1 MLKLTEIVSRGAIVP
16 QLKST
21 ERDEVIAELVDA
33 LIATGAA
40 SPAIRDELVSRVLE
54 REKKGSTGFGR
65 GVAVPHVKHHS
76 VKKMSASVG
85 LSQRGVDFSALDR
98 QPVFSVF
105 LLLSP
110 DDRPED
116 HLQAMEAVFKNLSKE
131 TFRRFL
137 RQSNTSEDVWS
148 LFEEAD
154 GQHMAG

>member
-1 MLKLTEIVSRGAIVP
+1 MLKLTDIVARSAIVP
-16 QLKST
+16 QLKGAG
-21 ERDEVIAELVDA
+21 RDEVITELVDA
-33 LIATGAA
+33 LIAAGAA
-40 SPAIRDELVSRVLE
+40 SASIRDELVARVLD

-65 GVAVPHVKHHS
+65 GVAVPHVKHRS
-76 VKKMSASVG
+76 VKKMSAAVG
-85 LSQRGVDFSALDR
+85 LSSGGIDFSALDR
-98 QPVFSVF
+98 QPVYSVI

-137 RQSNTSEDVWS
+137 RQSATADDVWA

-154 GQHMAG
+154 GQHMVG